1 MAIQRGNLIKL
12 HAALFKTS
20 LTKTKNYTLL
30 TDSLRSTC
38 KKKRKKNLESTHIA
52 CQQQS
57 QVAVPMVL
65 LFGQFTMP
73 TDVISYIINTSEG
86 LSFGFLPEAKTEGL

>member
-20 LTKTKNYTLL
+20 LTKTKNYTLV
-30 TDSLRSTC
+30 TDSLQFTC
-38 KKKRKKNLESTHIA
+38 KKKEKKNLESIHIA

-65 LFGQFTMP
+65 LFGQFTVL
-73 TDVISYIINTSEG
+73 TDVISYIFNMSEG
-86 LSFGFLPEAKTEGL
+86 LSFGFFPEAKTEGL

>member
-12 HAALFKTS
+12 QAALFQTP
-20 LTKTKNYTLL
+20 LTKTKNYTS
-30 TDSLRSTC
+30 DGFPSIHMQ
-38 KKKRKKNLESTHIA
+38 KEKQNLESTHIA

-57 QVAVPMVL
+57 QVSVPMVL

-73 TDVISYIINTSEG
+73 TDVIGFIINSER
-86 LSFGFLPEAKTEGL
+86 LTFGFLPEAKTEGL